1 MQLQVYEEID
11 RITKRIKEI
20 EGVIGIVLFGS
31 YSRGDYDEGSDIDL
45 LVVFDNKKNL
55 DGGLKDVYQITANTD
70 LFFQV
75 IGLTLDELGSSP
87 ILETALR
94 EGKVY
99 FAREKARR
107 LLTPTRRPYALV
119 TYSTANLKPKQRVLF
134 SQKLEGRRQNQYRYE
149 GLIHKMGGHKVGRG
163 VLMVPMKN
171 LKTLT
176 EHLEKERI
184 EYVLR
189 YVWV

>member
-1 MQLQVYEEID
+1 LQVYEEID
-11 RITKRIKEI
+11 RITKNIKEI
-20 EGVIGIVLFGS
+20 DGVIGIVLFGS

-45 LVVFDNKKNL
+45 LVVFENKKNL
-55 DGGLKDVYQITANTD
+55 DVGLKDVYQITANTN
-70 LFFQV
+70 LFFQA
-75 IGLTLDELGSSP
+75 IGLTLDELRNSP
-87 ILETALR
+87 ILETVLR
-94 EGKVY
+94 EGKIY
-99 FAREKARR
+99 FATQKASR
-107 LLTPTRRPYALV
+107 LLTTKHKPYALV
-119 TYSTANLKPKQRVLF
+119 TYSTANLRPKQRVLF

-163 VLMVPMKN
+163 VLMVPLKN

-176 EHLEKERI
+176 EQFEQERI

>member
-1 MQLQVYEEID
+1 LHLKVYEEID
-11 RITKRIKEI
+11 RITKRMKEI
-20 EGVIGIVLFGS
+20 EGVVGIVLFGS

-45 LVVFDNKKNL
+45 LVVFENKKNL
-55 DGGLKDVYQITANTD
+55 DEGLKDVYQITANTD

-75 IGLTLDELGSSP
+75 IGLTTDELESSP
-87 ILETALR
+87 ILDTALR

-99 FAREKARR
+99 FARQKARR
-107 LLTPTRRPYALV
+107 LLTSTRRPDALV

-134 SQKLEGRRQNQYRYE
+134 SQKLEGRRQNKYRYE
-149 GLIHKMGGHKVGRG
+149 GLIHKIGGHKVGRG
-163 VLMVPMKN
+163 VLLVPTKN

-184 EYVLR
+184 VYVLR